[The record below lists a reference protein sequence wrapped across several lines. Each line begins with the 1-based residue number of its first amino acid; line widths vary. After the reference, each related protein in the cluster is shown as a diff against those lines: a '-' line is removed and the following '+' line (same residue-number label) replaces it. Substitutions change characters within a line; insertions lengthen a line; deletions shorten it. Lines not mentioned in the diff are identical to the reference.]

1 MLSETGFIINHW
13 ITVIWLIAAAAY
25 SIFAIYHDI
34 ANARKAKQAKQ
45 AE

>member
-25 SIFAIYHDI
+25 SFYAIYKDI
-34 ANARKAKQAKQ
+34 ADAKKAKK